1 MPPGLTGGMN
11 ESLGLIIHGP
21 PNVFFDFAVALAGSL
36 LSAGLVYSGIKIFSH
51 QMMHFA
57 PMPSTMR
64 KLVVP
69 VSIFVFLVIFRNRP
83 HSREVFAEHELEPW
97 LKVAAILS
105 IYWFLVSV
113 SRFVCVYWS
122 RRFDV
127 TLEDNLDSRMH
138 QTRLQFIEKLV
149 LIVLTVV
156 AGGSAL
162 MCFETAR
169 QFGTSLLASAGV
181 LGLVVGFASQKMVA
195 NLLAGFQ
202 IAFSQPIRL
211 DDAVVIDGEWGW
223 VEEITLTYV
232 VVRLW
237 DWRRLIVPLSR
248 MLDQPFQNW
257 TRKESKIIGTV
268 LLKASHLVNV
278 DGVRKELE
286 AILART
292 NLWDGRVKSVQVT
305 DSTDTAMEIRVLI
318 SARNSSQ
325 AFDLRCFVREELI
338 KYIVSLNPAY
348 IGTNRLN
355 VMPPNAIV

>member
-1 MPPGLTGGMN
+1 MPAGLTGGMN
-11 ESLGLIIHGP
+11 ESLDLILHGP
-21 PNVFFDFAVALAGSL
+21 PNVFFDFAVAMAGSL
-36 LSAGLVYSGIKIFSH
+36 LAAGLVYFGIKLLSLQI
-51 QMMHFA
+51 MDFA
-57 PMPSTMR
+57 PKPQWMR
-64 KLVVP
+64 RLVTP
-69 VSIFVFLVIFRNRP
+69 VAIFVLLVIFRNRP
-83 HSREVFAEHELEPW
+83 HSREFFTEHELQPW
-97 LKVAAILS
+97 LKVAAIIS

-113 SRFVCVYWS
+113 AKFICIYWS
-122 RRFDV
+122 RRFDIS
-127 TLEDNLDSRMH
+127 LEDNLDSRMH

-248 MLDQPFQNW
+248 LLEQPFQNW
-257 TRKESKIIGTV
+257 TRTESKIIGTV
-268 LLKASHLVNV
+268 FLKASHLVNV
-278 DGVRKELE
+278 DDVRKELDS
-286 AILART
+286 ILSRT

-305 DSTDTAMEIRVLI
+305 DSSDTAMEVRVLV

-338 KYIVSLNPAY
+338 KYIVSLNPAF

-355 VMPPNAIV
+355 VLAPNAIV